1 MQACRQVCSLKRCN
15 KVRLNVGLKF
25 QSKKNIHEADV
36 ILIGPQIRYEL
47 PAVKEIAG
55 DIPVEAI
62 DMRDYGM
69 MNGPKVL
76 DQALALI
83 GE

>member
-1 MQACRQVCSLKRCN
+1 M
-15 KVRLNVGLKF
+15 
-25 QSKKNIHEADV
+25 DV

-47 PAVKEIAG
+47 ENVKSLAG
-55 DIPVEAI
+55 DVPVAAI

-76 DQALALI
+76 DQALALVE
-83 GE
+83 G

>member
-1 MQACRQVCSLKRCN
+1 MQ
-15 KVRLNVGLKF
+15 
-25 QSKKNIHEADV
+25 EADV

-47 PAVKEIAG
+47 ENVKLLAG
-55 DIPVEAI
+55 DVPVAAI

-76 DQALALI
+76 DQAFGISGGIICLKI
-83 GE
+83 WN

>member
-1 MQACRQVCSLKRCN
+1 MRQ
-15 KVRLNVGLKF
+15 NVGLKS
-25 QSKKNIHEADV
+25 QLKQNPLQKRKKNIHEADV

-55 DIPVEAI
+55 DIPVDAI